1 MVEIVWHILLTVCLQ
16 GDCMSQE
23 VMTFNNQKTCET
35 VRQRYT
41 EIPKDGHWT
50 SVTYICKPK
59 GSVSL

>member
-23 VMTFNNQKTCET
+23 IMTFRDQKTCEAI
-35 VRQRYT
+35 VQRYT
-41 EIPKDGHWT
+41 EIPIDGHWT

-59 GSVSL
+59 DSVSL

>member
-23 VMTFNNQKTCET
+23 VMTFNNQKTCEI
-35 VRQRYT
+35 VRQQYT

-59 GSVSL
+59 DSVSL